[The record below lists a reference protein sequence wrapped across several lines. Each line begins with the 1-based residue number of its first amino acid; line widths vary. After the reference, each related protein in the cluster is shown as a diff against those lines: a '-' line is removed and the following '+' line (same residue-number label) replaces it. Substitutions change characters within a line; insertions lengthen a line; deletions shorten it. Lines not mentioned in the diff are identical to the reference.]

1 MYNSSDFPVINTLF
15 VYIIFIYY
23 YFFWVCIGLPV
34 VECGESS
41 PLPFMDMVDLD
52 FGCDLCVDN
61 SQTVGLARLI
71 CHPVTNRQHAN
82 CTIHNPDGLT
92 AQELEDGDSYVY
104 TDNVLAITGKITNP
118 EDPAS
123 PTLLGTWT
131 CTCVNRAGIFTATS
145 KIGQCS

>member
-1 MYNSSDFPVINTLF
+1 
-15 VYIIFIYY
+15 
-23 YFFWVCIGLPV
+23 
-34 VECGESS
+34 
-41 PLPFMDMVDLD
+41 MDMVDLD

-82 CTIHNPDGLT
+82 CTIYNPDGLT

-118 EDPAS
+118 KDPGS